1 MFKKLSSSLL
11 IVSACVFSSC
21 TPTVK
26 QEIAILPTPVSLTEQ
41 SGSFVLKDGMK
52 IGVSDQS
59 LFPAVGYL
67 QEILRNVISSSVEV
81 TTDKNQV
88 DMYFQLKDTGGKPG
102 SYKLQSTPE
111 YIQVEAN
118 DYSGIIS
125 AITTIRQLL
134 PAAIEVQG
142 EKQTYSIPV
151 VQIED
156 VPRFEWRG
164 FMLDAS
170 RHFWSKD
177 EVKHV
182 LDLMSLYKLNK
193 FHWHLSDDQG
203 WRIEIEKYPL
213 LTEKGA
219 WRKFNEQDRICMA
232 RAKEE
237 DNTDF
242 LIPEDK
248 IRIVEGDTLYGGYYT
263 HDDIKEIV
271 AYATQRGI
279 DVIPE
284 IDMPGH
290 FLAAI
295 SQYPE
300 LACDGLIGWGE
311 TFSSPVCPG
320 KDATLEF
327 CQNVFKEV
335 FELFPYEYVHMGGDE
350 VEKANWKKCLLCQ
363 KRIRT
368 EKLGSVEELQ
378 AWFVRD
384 MEKFFLANG
393 KRLIGWDEVVAD
405 GLSSDAAITWWRSW
419 AKDALPTA
427 TAQKQKVIACPN
439 EYFYF
444 DYAQDQNSVKKILA
458 YDPCSDD
465 RLSPEQKKYIWGV
478 QANLWS
484 EWIPTMKRIEYL
496 IVPRMI
502 ALSEIAW
509 AEPAAKPSL
518 EEFYRQLV
526 PQFKRMDVMRVNY
539 RVPDL
544 QGFYKVNA
552 FIDETTVDLTCPLPG
567 TEIRYTTDGSMPTKE
582 STLYNGA
589 LDVTETTDFA
599 FRTFRPDGS
608 PSDVAHTKYVKAPYA
623 EAVTAPA
630 ALQPGLKAVWH
641 DFRGN
646 LCADI
651 DAAPVKG
658 EYVVESVSIPEE
670 VKGNIGLVMT
680 GYLEVPA
687 DGIYTFALLSDDGS
701 TLTLDGELLGDSD
714 GAHSSVEI
722 IVQKA
727 LKAGLHPIEVRYF
740 DCNGGVLQMELV
752 NEKGEKEML
761 PGAWLKHE
769 VHARV

>member
-1 MFKKLSSSLL
+1 MFKKLSSSFL
-11 IVSACVFSSC
+11 IVSACIFSSC

-67 QEILRNVISSSVEV
+67 QEILRNVISTSVEV
-81 TTDKNQV
+81 TTDKDQV

-102 SYKLQSTPE
+102 SYRLQSTPE
-111 YIQVEAN
+111 YIQIEAS

-327 CQNVFKEV
+327 CRNVFKEV

-350 VEKANWKKCLLCQ
+350 VEKANWKKCPLCQ

-368 EKLGSVEELQ
+368 KKLGSVEELQ

-384 MEKFFLANG
+384 IEKFFLANG
-393 KRLIGWDEVVAD
+393 KKLIGWDEVVAD

-458 YDPCSDD
+458 YDPCADE

-478 QANLWS
+478 QANLWA

-509 AEPAAKPSL
+509 AEPTAKPGL

-552 FIDETTVDLTCPLPG
+552 FIDETTVELTCPLPG

-582 STLYNGA
+582 SALYNGA
-589 LDVTETTDFA
+589 LEVGKTTDFA

-608 PSDVAHTKYVKAPYA
+608 PSDAVRTKYVKAPYA

-670 VKGNIGLVMT
+670 VKGNIGLVLT

-701 TLTLDGELLGDSD
+701 TLMLDGELLGDND
-714 GAHSSVEI
+714 GAHSPVEI

-752 NEKGEKEML
+752 NEKGEKEVL
-761 PGAWLKHE
+761 PSAWLKHE
-769 VHARV
+769 